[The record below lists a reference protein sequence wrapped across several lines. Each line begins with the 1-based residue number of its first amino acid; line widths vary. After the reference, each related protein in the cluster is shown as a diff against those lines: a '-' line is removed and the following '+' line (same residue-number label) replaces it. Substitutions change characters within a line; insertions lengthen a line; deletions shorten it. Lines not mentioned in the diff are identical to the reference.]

1 MFSSFEDPFCS
12 VASSA
17 TLPGTPSTPLP
28 PKLTIFYPRSG
39 QFGGVK
45 WSILDPPDTQKIPP
59 KPEKWTSGGQ
69 ISLLRMSKLHRQI
82 HLSDTARTPKS
93 GVKTARGGWPPP
105 PTTAP
110 IAPPPLPEKPSNLG
124 GHPGGVKKGGRGGP
138 GEEATEQNK

>member
-28 PKLTIFYPRSG
+28 PKLTIFYPRNG
-39 QFGGVK
+39 QFGGRK

-82 HLSDTARTPKS
+82 HLSDTARGSKLWGSKS
-93 GVKTARGGWPPP
+93 TILVG
-105 PTTAP
+105 
-110 IAPPPLPEKPSNLG
+110 
-124 GHPGGVKKGGRGGP
+124 GGVAGVPGQNQQTRGWRSS
-138 GEEATEQNK
+138 AWRK